1 MPFITNLSKKTHV
14 FRCIVSNFYGIKLI
28 SKLMKTLKFYLI
40 AIAATALLFSC
51 SKEDG
56 DGTPLGECGV
66 NKNGSGSYSDDAS
79 GTESGSDSSGSTD
92 SGSGSSDNGSG
103 NNQSGLITAGEWN
116 DLDNWDFW
124 NDLISKEGYKEK
136 TEYWGYNTDNRISV
150 NVMRNGNP
158 ICNAKLELIKKDG
171 SVVWTTQSDNRG
183 MAELWIGI
191 QESDFQADINQYYLK
206 VNGSDTNID
215 IKLYDNGVNNVI
227 TSEQNSVNKIEIAFV
242 VDATGSMGDEIAFL
256 KDDLKN
262 VINNIKEQ
270 SNNGYDIYTSGVFYR
285 DEGDEYVVRK
295 SDFSSDLETTIGFI
309 NDQGANGGGD
319 FPEAVHTGLKTA
331 IQELNWTNNA
341 RTKIAFLLLDA
352 PPHYEA
358 QIVDEIH
365 KQVKE
370 ASTKGIKIIPI
381 TASGIDKETEFLM
394 RYMAIATNGTY
405 VFITND
411 SGIGND
417 HIEASVG
424 NYEVE
429 YLNELMV
436 RLVKKYIE

>member
-1 MPFITNLSKKTHV
+1 
-14 FRCIVSNFYGIKLI
+14 
-28 SKLMKTLKFYLI
+28 MKALKFYLI
-40 AIAATALLFSC
+40 AIAATTLLFSC
-51 SKEDG
+51 SKEDKDG
-56 DGTPLGECGV
+56 IIGDSEVTKSSSDGYSDSAGGTKDGTGG
-66 NKNGSGSYSDDAS
+66 
-79 GTESGSDSSGSTD
+79 
-92 SGSGSSDNGSG
+92 SDNGSG
-103 NNQSGLITAGEWN
+103 DNQSGLITAGEWN

-124 NDLISKEGYKEK
+124 NDLILKEEFKEK
-136 TEYWGYNTDNRISV
+136 TQYWGYNTDNRVSV
-150 NVMRNGNP
+150 NVTNNGSP
-158 ICNAKLELIKKDG
+158 VCNSKLELVKKDG
-171 SVVWTTQSDNRG
+171 SVVWTAQSDNRG

-191 QESDFQADINQYYLK
+191 QESGFQADINQYYLK
-206 VNGSDTNID
+206 VNGNEENID
-215 IKLYDNGVNNVI
+215 VKLYDNGINDVVAL
-227 TSEQNSVNKIEIAFV
+227 EQNASNKVEIAFV
-242 VDATGSMGDEIAFL
+242 VDATGSMGDEIEFL
-256 KDDLKN
+256 KDDLKD

-270 SNNGYDIYTSGVFYR
+270 SNNSYDIYTSSVFYR

-295 SDFSSDLETTIGFI
+295 SDFSRDLETTVSFI
-309 NDQGANGGGD
+309 NNQAAGGGGD

-331 IQELNWTNNA
+331 IQKLSWSDNA

-370 ASTKGIKIIPI
+370 ASANGIKIIPI

-405 VFITND
+405 VFITNH

-424 NYEVE
+424 DYEVE